1 MYAARHAGH
10 FGKNAKPVAGT
21 SHPAMSLHRRMK
33 LTGVSRVSHKGF
45 LEVISQQPLCL
56 TALPPE
62 VVPRQVDSLLGQVVG

>member
-33 LTGVSRVSHKGF
+33 PTGASGASHKDF
-45 LEVISQQPLCL
+45 LEVIAQQ
-56 TALPPE
+56 
-62 VVPRQVDSLLGQVVG
+62 R